1 MVAGSFCLWWRQ
13 LVWLICW
20 SRREISPCLPQAMR
34 LLLDSLRE
42 RSPFW
47 RVSLQMFVLLYN
59 ARGFQRLF
67 CRTWDVSGVSGQ
79 KGHIQDRGTTG
90 PGYLTR
96 THHFYFLWS
105 GDPNALRTILLYHF
119 SKGIFIGG
127 GLESGVTNL
136 LKSLQGSYLKVLFV
150 SV

>member
-1 MVAGSFCLWWRQ
+1 MEAAGLTDLLKQEGDFTLFAPSDEALAG
-13 LVWLICW
+13 LTE
-20 SRREISPCLPQAMR
+20 REISILKSKSP
-34 LLLDSLRE
+34 DV
-42 RSPFW
+42 RS
-47 RVSLQMFVLLYN
+47 
-59 ARGFQRLF
+59 RGFQRLF